1 MSKTASTTD
10 FEMVLEI
17 HNANDRV
24 FLRSILDAESID
36 YFIQGE
42 TVAPY
47 IFNSVPMRL
56 MVKKNQVE
64 KVHDLLQRFIQ
75 SPAYGGLTRVM
86 EKASGKK

>member
-1 MSKTASTTD
+1 MSNIENTND

-17 HNANDRV
+17 HNAGDRV
-24 FLRSILDAESID
+24 FVRSILDSERID

-56 MVKKNQVE
+56 MVKKGHVAQVE
-64 KVHDLLQRFIQ
+64 VLLGNFMQA
-75 SPAYGGLTRVM
+75 SAYNGLKRVI
-86 EKASGKK
+86 GKF

>member
-1 MSKTASTTD
+1 MAIKTST

-17 HNANDRV
+17 HNASDRV
-24 FLRSILDAESID
+24 FLRSILDAEGID

-56 MVKKNQVE
+56 MVRNDHVKAVRD
-64 KVHDLLQRFIQ
+64 VLAHFIQ
-75 SPAYGGLTRVM
+75 SAAYVGLARMMGGR
-86 EKASGKK
+86 